1 MTLLCLAGSL
11 RAVAFSVE
19 TVADG
24 LAEGRLFGLTIGER
38 FAADDPRAKGE
49 PSVCWSSA
57 FGQMSTNVVFR
68 EINTNAL
75 EVGTVFGRAYVL
87 ADRRTERIVGL
98 CGGYRLIPNVS
109 DLCFVTAADKPGKT
123 RVVLMQGNMLMD
135 CNVQAEAEEAAKL
148 AGELLQQYL
157 RRSDNAFPKAFDVS
171 VRQDERKTADGA
183 YRREADAFLSARD
196 TSVQP
201 RQIAAIVK
209 ATAGKSDDLEAV
221 RKARNVMAPLPEGV
235 EAETVRPG
243 LRLYRPKGGKDLP
256 LLIYLHGG
264 GWVIG
269 SIASCSAFCG
279 EVASKGVAVL
289 ALDYSL
295 APEDPYPAALWDVWQ
310 AVQNARH
317 DPERFGCDPKRI
329 SLGGDSSGGNL
340 AIAAAFTLQG
350 ERFVPQAIVAYYP
363 VVEARADGTESW
375 TAYATGCGMDAA
387 FMDACNTA
395 YRNGLPYDDPL
406 ISPLYASDEQLR
418 RLPPV
423 HVLGADRDV
432 LRDQGVKFVNRLR
445 ALGVPVRYE
454 LPVGSTHLFVTVPG
468 QPTAFRRAVDFAVEA
483 LAR

>member
-98 CGGYRLIPNVS
+98 CGRSRRL
-109 DLCFVTAADKPGKT
+109 
-123 RVVLMQGNMLMD
+123 
-135 CNVQAEAEEAAKL
+135 AEAEEAAKL